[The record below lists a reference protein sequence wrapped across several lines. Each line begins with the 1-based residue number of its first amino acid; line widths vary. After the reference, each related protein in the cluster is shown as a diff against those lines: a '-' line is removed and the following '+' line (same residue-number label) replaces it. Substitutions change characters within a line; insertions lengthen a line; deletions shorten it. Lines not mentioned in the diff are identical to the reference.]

1 MRIIRFGTWALALV
15 GLLASCSRGGAG
27 EAGGEGAANEAMGG
41 DDADPTGPDPCTL
54 VSQAE
59 MERYTG
65 PLSEPPYRIDKNYQP
80 DPAGDH
86 CLYRDRSRRYVILD
100 VDWDGGPMLLQMLGG
115 TALAAEDFLGTR
127 DMSAD
132 TLEGTWDQ
140 AVVTFGRLVALKDST
155 AVTVDPMGSRLGRG
169 DQARIAAL
177 ALSRARSP
185 LEYNGARATRSRP
198 ADPAPRDPCSL
209 VTRAEVEALMGPLR
223 ADPTISKDG
232 TECNFVLQGEMLGY
246 PIENMLKVQWS
257 LGYHELG
264 MERGSAG
271 MAQTVMSKD
280 MGEIPELQQNSGG
293 AGEPWDDEQILLG
306 GRVTVVARDILF
318 QTLGTGIGGFDE
330 AKAKA
335 LLRIAVRRALDQ

>member
-1 MRIIRFGTWALALV
+1 MRSIRFGSVALALV
-15 GLLASCSRGGAG
+15 VLLAGCSRGGSG
-27 EAGGEGAANEAMGG
+27 EAGGEGEVSEAMGG
-41 DDADPTGPDPCTL
+41 DDTDPTGPDPCTL

-59 MERYTG
+59 MERFTG
-65 PLSEPPYRIDKNYQP
+65 PLSEPPYRIDQNYQP
-80 DPAGDH
+80 DPAGDQ

-100 VDWDGGPMLLQMLGG
+100 VDWDGGPLLMQMLGG

-140 AVVTFGRLVALKDST
+140 AVITFGRLVALKDST
-155 AVTVDPMGSRLGRG
+155 AVTVDPMGSRLDRG
-169 DQARIAAL
+169 AQARIAAL
-177 ALSRARSP
+177 ALSRARAP
-185 LEYNGARATRSRP
+185 LKYNGAKATRSRP

-223 ADPTISKDG
+223 ADPTTSEDG

-246 PIENMLKVQWS
+246 PLQNLLKVQWT
-257 LGYHELG
+257 LGYYALG
-264 MERGSAG
+264 MERGSTG
-271 MAQTVMSKD
+271 MAQTVMSQD

-293 AGEPWDDEQILLG
+293 AGEPWDDEQTLLG

-318 QTLGTGIGGFDE
+318 QTLGSGIGGFDE
-330 AKAKA
+330 AKAKQ
-335 LLRIAVRRALDQ
+335 LLRIAVRRALGQ